1 LPEKIAA
8 TAAQMPGAAPVRVM
22 FQDEAR
28 FGRISAVRRCWW
40 PKPLRPLVRAMLT
53 QEYTYAYAAVSP
65 LDGRLDSLIL
75 PHVNGHCMQI
85 FIDEI
90 AARYPNERVVMVLDG
105 AGWHRSQ
112 DIRLPDH
119 LRLLPLPP
127 YSPELNPQEHIWDDL
142 REKYFL
148 NQAFD
153 SMDALEDRLEAALV
167 NYESAPARVHSITAW
182 NWIITAL
189 PN

>member
-1 LPEKIAA
+1 
-8 TAAQMPGAAPVRVM
+8 
-22 FQDEAR
+22 
-28 FGRISAVRRCWW
+28 
-40 PKPLRPLVRAMLT
+40 
-53 QEYTYAYAAVSP
+53 
-65 LDGRLDSLIL
+65 
-75 PHVNGHCMQI
+75 
-85 FIDEI
+85 
-90 AARYPNERVVMVLDG
+90 MVLDG
-105 AGWHRSQ
+105 AGWHRSH

-127 YSPELNPQEHIWDDL
+127 YLPELNPREHIGDDL

-153 SMDALEDRLEAALV
+153 SIDALEDKLEAALV
-167 NYESAPARVHSITAW
+167 NYESATARVHSITPW

>member
-1 LPEKIAA
+1 
-8 TAAQMPGAAPVRVM
+8 MPGAAPVRVM

-28 FGRISAVRRCWW
+28 FGRISAVRRCWC
-40 PKPLRPLVRAMLT
+40 PKPLRPLVRAMVT

-75 PHVNGHCMQI
+75 PHVNGSCLQL

-112 DIRLPDH
+112 AIRLPDH

-127 YSPELNPQEHIWDDL
+127 YSRELNPQEHIGDDL

-153 SMDALEDRLEAALV
+153 SIDALEEKLEAALV

>member
-1 LPEKIAA
+1 
-8 TAAQMPGAAPVRVM
+8 MPGTAPVRVM

-28 FGRISAVRRCWW
+28 FGRISAMRRCWC

-53 QEYTYAYAAVSP
+53 QEYTYTYAAVSP

-105 AGWHRSQ
+105 AGCWRRPNIDPPCRSKC
-112 DIRLPDH
+112 DPGRGAA
-119 LRLLPLPP
+119 
-127 YSPELNPQEHIWDDL
+127 
-142 REKYFL
+142 FL
-148 NQAFD
+148 
-153 SMDALEDRLEAALV
+153 S
-167 NYESAPARVHSITAW
+167 SSCG
-182 NWIITAL
+182 
-189 PN
+189 

>member
-1 LPEKIAA
+1 MRLAVKCTGSDCLDTVLRLNRPDLSGHE
-8 TAAQMPGAAPVRVM
+8 
-22 FQDEAR
+22 
-28 FGRISAVRRCWW
+28 FGVKAC
-40 PKPLRPLVRAMLT
+40 
-53 QEYTYAYAAVSP
+53 
-65 LDGRLDSLIL
+65 
-75 PHVNGHCMQI
+75 
-85 FIDEI
+85 
-90 AARYPNERVVMVLDG
+90 
-105 AGWHRSQ
+105 
-112 DIRLPDH
+112 LPDH

-127 YSPELNPQEHIWDDL
+127 YSPELKPQEHIWDDL

-153 SMDALEDRLEAALV
+153 SMDALEDKLEAALV